1 MNGLVYYYFNEG
13 KIMRI
18 QAFGHSVAGRAKLFL
33 IIFFVAA
40 WCAIVGPS
48 WGETIKGNV
57 RYAGAPVERKKVPVT
72 IDQYVCGKEKE
83 PEDLVLSPNNAIR
96 NAVVSLQNPP
106 PGAKLDWN
114 LPPAK
119 MDQKQCS
126 FVPRVVIVPVG
137 GSVEFLN
144 SDRLLHNVR
153 SAGKENPPFNRA
165 QPHARTISF
174 VFKQPELLRV
184 DCDLH
189 SWMRGWVVVAANPF
203 YAITDEQG
211 DFILENVPPGKY
223 TLQIWQESLG
233 NVTQE
238 LTVGKKGTTTVT
250 VGMGK
255 K

>member
-1 MNGLVYYYFNEG
+1 MQPFLYSSGN
-13 KIMRI
+13 
-18 QAFGHSVAGRAKLFL
+18 RAKTFWLMGFIL
-33 IIFFVAA
+33 GWYVSA
-40 WCAIVGPS
+40 GQS

-57 RYAGAPVERKKVPVT
+57 RYAGAPIERKKMPVT
-72 IDQYVCGKEKE
+72 IDQYICGKEKE
-83 PEDLVLSPNNAIR
+83 PEDLLLSSNNGIR
-96 NAVVSLQNPP
+96 NAVVSLQNQPP
-106 PGAKLDWN
+106 NAKRDWK

-137 GSVEFLN
+137 ESMEFLN

-153 SAGKENPPFNRA
+153 SAAKENSPFNRA

-189 SWMRGWVVVAANPF
+189 SWMRGWVVVAAHPF
-203 YAITDEQG
+203 YAVTNEQG
-211 DFILENVPPGKY
+211 EFNLGNVPPGKY

-233 NVTQE
+233 TVTQE
-238 LTVGKKGTTTVT
+238 VTVGNKATTTVT
-250 VGMGK
+250 VEMRK